1 MIMIKILLA
10 LLVTLL
16 SASPI
21 GIALFL
27 ADKGE
32 ISHWWVLGIIAMYV
46 FYTITFVCILKRSCR
61 K

>member
-1 MIMIKILLA
+1 MIKILSA

-21 GIALFL
+21 GIVLYL

>member
-1 MIMIKILLA
+1 MIKILLA

-21 GIALFL
+21 GIVLFL
-27 ADKGE
+27 VENGE
-32 ISHWWVLGIIAMYV
+32 ISQWWVIGIIAMYV
-46 FYTITFVCILKRSCR
+46 FYTITLVCIMKRSCR

>member
-1 MIMIKILLA
+1 MKKILSA

-21 GIALFL
+21 GIVLFL
-27 ADKGE
+27 ADNGE
-32 ISHWWVLGIIAMYV
+32 ISHWWVLGVIAMYV